1 MTKLFE
7 LSERHLMVNTTMY
20 KCDYRYEV
28 CAGFIHYQK
37 VKTALLL
44 RETLAHTR
52 TESLQEFNPSSNGA
66 YCPISLPLHSHE
78 STLN

>member
-1 MTKLFE
+1 MIKFLKLP
-7 LSERHLMVNTTMY
+7 ERHLMVNTTMY

-44 RETLAHTR
+44 RETAAHAHGL
-52 TESLQEFNPSSNGA
+52 SHSKNSIL
-66 YCPISLPLHSHE
+66 LPTVL
-78 STLN
+78 TALFLFPCIATKVR